1 MKLLLLMLGQTT
13 LSIPFEFDAN
23 VQVTETT
30 NNNNYNVG
38 IVIDG
43 VTELVSDEF
52 TTYYVSRGQS
62 LKVELTPTDIS
73 QNHKQ

>member
-1 MKLLLLMLGQTT
+1 M
-13 LSIPFEFDAN
+13 
-23 VQVTETT
+23 
-30 NNNNYNVG
+30 G

-73 QNHKQ
+73 QAQTITLKTKFI